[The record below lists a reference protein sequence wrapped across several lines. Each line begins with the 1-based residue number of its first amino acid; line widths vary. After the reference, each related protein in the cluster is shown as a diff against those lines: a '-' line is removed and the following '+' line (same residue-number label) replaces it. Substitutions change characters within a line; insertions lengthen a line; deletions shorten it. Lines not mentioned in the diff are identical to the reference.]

1 MGNQKK
7 DKTPETSS
15 ENKSNWNALS
25 GKIRE
30 TFPNVSESDLQF
42 MSKGTDELIGRLQI
56 KTGKTKAQIREW
68 VDRSSKIM

>member
-1 MGNQKK
+1 MSKQK
-7 DKTPETSS
+7 DSVKTLE
-15 ENKSNWNALS
+15 SNWNDLN

-56 KTGKTKAQIREW
+56 KSGKTKAQIREW
-68 VDRSSKIM
+68 IDRSSKIM